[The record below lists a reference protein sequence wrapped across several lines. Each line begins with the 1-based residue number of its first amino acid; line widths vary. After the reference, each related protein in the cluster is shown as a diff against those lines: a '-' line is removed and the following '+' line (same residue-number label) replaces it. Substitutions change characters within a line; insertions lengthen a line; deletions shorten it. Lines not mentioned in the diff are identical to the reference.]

1 MVDLQE
7 LVSREEAR
15 VGLEAKEAL
24 LKKIKMSKNIQAIQR
39 VLKNYQKL
47 GKIPRK
53 LEAATNNSSA
63 AAAGVPASALDII
76 SERRL
81 SRLAVL
87 VITVRRTKEG
97 SLNTIKGSHT
107 NIKGSPT
114 NIEGS
119 PTNIEG
125 STAKIED
132 SPTNVEGSPTTIQ
145 GSPTKIKGSLTKI
158 EGSPTTIQGSPTKIE
173 GSPTNIKGS
182 PTNYLARSLEP
193 LIR

>member
-97 SLNTIKGSHT
+97 SLTTIQGSHT
-107 NIKGSPT
+107 T
-114 NIEGS
+114 IEGS
-119 PTNIEG
+119 PARIE
-125 STAKIED
+125 
-132 SPTNVEGSPTTIQ
+132 
-145 GSPTKIKGSLTKI
+145 GSPTKIK
-158 EGSPTTIQGSPTKIE
+158 GSPTKIE
-173 GSPTNIKGS
+173 GSPSTIQGSPSKGS
-182 PTNYLARSLEP
+182 PNKIANEGIWALP
-193 LIR
+193 K

>member
-119 PTNIEG
+119 
-125 STAKIED
+125 TAKIED

-145 GSPTKIKGSLTKI
+145 GSPTKIKGSPTKI
-158 EGSPTTIQGSPTKIE
+158 EGSLTTIQGSPSKIQ